1 MRKLLVILLLTT
13 PFIGF
18 GQACQYGSSTDASE
32 ICDYLR
38 GNNFATYR
46 NADIALDKILDV
58 TGMSKRF
65 VLKECSNISN
75 CVATTYNGIRYILYD
90 RDFMD
95 AIATRTNSWSSTSI
109 LAHEI
114 AHHVNGHTLGEEETT
129 LSESRQMEIEADEY
143 SGFVMFKLGASLSQ
157 AQEAIRVY
165 GSDKDDSYS
174 THPARDK
181 RLRAIAKGY
190 NKAKSQGSNNDYSNT
205 TLTAENYFYKA
216 YNNESDWQYQ
226 IDNYTKCLRIDPD
239 YASAYLYR
247 GAAYQMLGNYNDALA
262 DYSRAIRID
271 PDDAAAYYN
280 RGIIYMYFK
289 RNYEDAIADF
299 TRFIRL
305 ETETSLIVG
314 AYGIRGIAYVEL
326 GNFEDALADYSRAI
340 RIDPDDAAAYNNR
353 GAAYQKLGNYNDALA
368 DYSRAIRIDP
378 DDASAYSSRALV
390 YSDMKNYEDAIAD
403 YTRAIRIDPD
413 NLFSYLFRG
422 LRYFKMK
429 NYEDAIAD
437 YTRVIR
443 LDPDFDFGFA
453 YELRAK
459 AKKEVGLPYCSDYKR
474 ACDLGSE
481 NFCELYD
488 KQCR

>member
-1 MRKLLVILLLTT
+1 MKKLLLILLCL

-129 LSESRQMEIEADEY
+129 LAESRQMEIEADEY

-157 AQEAIRVY
+157 AQEAIRLI
-165 GSDKDDSYS
+165 STNKDDSYS
-174 THPARDK
+174 THPSKDK
-181 RLRAIAKGY
+181 RLKAIERGYNQAKG
-190 NKAKSQGSNNDYSNT
+190 QGSNNDYST
-205 TLTAENYFYKA
+205 KSLTAEDYFYKA
-216 YNNESDWQYQ
+216 YNNESDYQYQ
-226 IDNYTKCLRIDPD
+226 INNLTKCIRIDPEF
-239 YASAYLYR
+239 S
-247 GAAYQMLGNYNDALA
+247 AAYINRGVAYEELGNYNDAI
-262 DYSRAIRID
+262 S
-271 PDDAAAYYN
+271 
-280 RGIIYMYFK
+280 
-289 RNYEDAIADF
+289 
-299 TRFIRL
+299 
-305 ETETSLIVG
+305 
-314 AYGIRGIAYVEL
+314 
-326 GNFEDALADYSRAI
+326 
-340 RIDPDDAAAYNNR
+340 
-353 GAAYQKLGNYNDALA
+353 
-368 DYSRAIRIDP
+368 
-378 DDASAYSSRALV
+378 
-390 YSDMKNYEDAIAD
+390 D

-413 NLFSYLFRG
+413 YALAYINRG
-422 LRYFKMK
+422 NAYGKLG
-429 NYEDAIAD
+429 NYNDAISD
-437 YTRVIR
+437 YTRAIR
-443 LDPDFDFGFA
+443 IDPDYAIA
-453 YELRAK
+453 YKNRGIAK
-459 AKKEVGLPYCSDYKR
+459 EYAGLPYCSDYKR
-474 ACDLGSE
+474 ACDLGKE
-481 NFCELYD
+481 KCCEWYY